1 MVQKHIKL
9 ILFLEKFS
17 RGPPF
22 PTGDCAP
29 DPAAAPLLAQVLPFL
44 CQNLGNC
51 KWCWRANFSFLEGKE
66 ISHES
71 HCTWS
76 WYPLRGSSDHVKG
89 WWYQWR
95 WWNQCKYLHEGGTYA
110 QPESG
115 TCIVVTLH
123 KTLNFT
129 THNVIAGVVV
139 VQCSCI
145 WASLVT
151 GNIHDH
157 ITLESNPELNIFE
170 LVATYAIGVLNNR
183 YILSI
188 I

>member
-9 ILFLEKFS
+9 ILFSEKFS
-17 RGPPF
+17 RGPPC
-22 PTGDCAP
+22 PLVATGGRAP
-29 DPAAAPLLAQVLPFL
+29 DPAAAPLLAQALPFL
-44 CQNLGNC
+44 CRNLGNC

-71 HCTWS
+71 RCTWS
-76 WYPLRGSSDHVKG
+76 WYPLRGSSGHVKG
-89 WWYQWR
+89 WWYQWG
-95 WWNQCKYLHEGGTYA
+95 WWNQCKCLHEGGTYA

-139 VQCSCI
+139 VHAYGLHWSQV
-145 WASLVT
+145 ASMT
-151 GNIHDH
+151 TSHWKA
-157 ITLESNPELNIFE
+157 TLSSIF
-170 LVATYAIGVLNNR
+170 
-183 YILSI
+183 
-188 I
+188 